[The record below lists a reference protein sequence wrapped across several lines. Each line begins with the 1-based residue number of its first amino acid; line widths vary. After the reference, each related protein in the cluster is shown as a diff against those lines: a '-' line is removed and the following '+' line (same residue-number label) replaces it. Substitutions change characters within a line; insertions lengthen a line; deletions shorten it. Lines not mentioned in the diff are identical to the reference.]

1 MSWMSKSKVLLWKI
15 NLVNVVV
22 VLGKQEKMNETNVT
36 NAIEI
41 DGSFVLSQSWQ
52 LTMQNRR

>member
-41 DGSFVLSQSWQ
+41 DGSFLLSQSWQ
-52 LTMQNRR
+52 LAMQNRR